1 MRKRISAVFAVLA
14 AASLACSAAQQLAG
28 GGGGGTSPSSAASS
42 KVLFQDDFSDS
53 SSGWPEASD
62 SDKAAGYTGDGRY
75 SIQAI
80 TEKQDVWAHPGQD
93 FSDVSIEV
101 DAVKSGGPDNN
112 DFGVICRFVDDG
124 NFYFFLLASDGFQVI
139 GKYENGEAVFLSAE
153 KMQPSD
159 EVNQGTESNH
169 LRADCNGNTLTLF
182 ANGTQ
187 VAQVTDTSFS
197 HGDVGLTAGTFD
209 DPNVSIVF
217 DNFVVREP

>member
-1 MRKRISAVFAVLA
+1 MRKRISAVLVVVA
-14 AASLACSAAQQLAG
+14 AASLACAAVQQIAG
-28 GGGGGTSPSSAASS
+28 GDGGGSSSSAAAGS

-62 SDKAAGYTGDGRY
+62 SDKAAGYTDDGRY

-80 TEKQDVWAHPGQD
+80 TDSQDVWAHPGQD

-101 DAVKSGGPDNN
+101 DAVKTGGPDNN
-112 DFGVICRFVDDG
+112 DFGVICRFVDDD

-139 GKYENGEAVFLSAE
+139 GKYENGEAIFLSAE

-159 EVNQGTESNH
+159 EVNQGTETNH
-169 LRADCNGNTLTLF
+169 LRADCAGPSLTLF

-187 VAQVTDTSFS
+187 VASVTDTSFT
-197 HGDVGLTAGTFD
+197 HGDIGLMAGTFD
-209 DPNVSIVF
+209 EPNVTIAF